1 MENLQTL
8 LAFIIA
14 LGLLVSFHEFGH
26 FWVARRCGVKVLRF
40 SVGFGKALYT
50 WRDKL
55 GTEYVIALIPL
66 GGYVKMLDEREG
78 EVPPELQHEAF
89 NNKPVWQ
96 RMLIVAA
103 GPLANFLLAI
113 VVLWGM
119 YVLGVSTVVPVIGDV
134 RQESPA
140 WQAGVEP
147 GEEVV
152 AINGEKT
159 ASWYA
164 VNLALLRPLGETGNI
179 QLQVRPH
186 DNPDA
191 AVTTYDVPVSNWLTG
206 EEQPDPVSRFG
217 LEPWRPIIPAVIGE
231 VLPDGAAAAAGLQSG
246 DRIVAV
252 NGEPV
257 ADWVQ
262 WVEQVRSA
270 PLKSLQV
277 AIERQNLPLV
287 LEMTPGEKDLGD
299 GRVIGFIGAGAEP
312 WQMPPDMIRNMQYG
326 PLAAFGPALR
336 DTVSLTT
343 LTLDSIKKMIEGL
356 VSVKNLSGPI
366 TIAKVAG
373 ASFKSGLE
381 SFLNFL
387 AMLSISLGV
396 LNLLPVPVLDGGHLL
411 YYLVEL
417 VRGKPLS
424 EQAQMIG
431 LRIGIAAIVSLMLL
445 ALYNDL
451 ARL

>member
-50 WRDKL
+50 WHDKQ

-78 EVPPELQHEAF
+78 EVPPESRHQAF
-89 NNKPVWQ
+89 NNKTVWQ
-96 RMLIVAA
+96 RMMIVAA

-113 VVLWGM
+113 VVLWAM
-119 YVLGVSTVVPVIGDV
+119 YVLGVNTVVPVVGDV
-134 RQESPA
+134 HQDSPA
-140 WQAGVEP
+140 WEAGVEVGDEIISVG
-147 GEEVV
+147 GEP
-152 AINGEKT
+152 AT
-159 ASWYA
+159 SWYA
-164 VNLALLRPLGETGNI
+164 VNMALLRPLGETGVI
-179 QLQVRPH
+179 PLQTRPH
-186 DNPDA
+186 ANPNA
-191 AVTTYDVPVSNWLTG
+191 AVNNYSAPVENWLVG
-206 EEQPDPVSRFG
+206 EEQPDPITKFG
-217 LEPWRPIIPAVIGE
+217 LKPWSPVIPAIIGQ
-231 VLPDGAAAAAGLQSG
+231 VVPDGAAAVSGLEVGDKILSVGDQSVT
-246 DRIVAV
+246 DWMQLVEIVRASPDQLLLITV
-252 NGEPV
+252 ERNDGALQLDLTPKSKMLEGGE
-257 ADWVQ
+257 
-262 WVEQVRSA
+262 
-270 PLKSLQV
+270 
-277 AIERQNLPLV
+277 
-287 LEMTPGEKDLGD
+287 T
-299 GRVIGFIGAGAEP
+299 IGFIGAGVQQ
-312 WQMPPDMIRNMQYG
+312 WQTPPDMIRNIQYG
-326 PLAAFGPALR
+326 PLAAFGPAFR

-343 LTLDSIKKMIEGL
+343 LTVDSIRKMIEGL

-411 YYLVEL
+411 YYFVEL

>member
-78 EVPPELQHEAF
+78 EVPPEQQHEAF

-134 RQESPA
+134 RQTSPA
-140 WQAGVEP
+140 WEAGVEP
-147 GEEVV
+147 GAEVV
-152 AINGEKT
+152 AINGEQT

-186 DNPDA
+186 DNPNA
-191 AVTTYDVPVSNWLTG
+191 AVTTYDVPVTKWLTG
-206 EEQPDPVSRFG
+206 EEQPDPVSLFG
-217 LEPWRPIIPAVIGE
+217 LEPWRPVIPAVIGE
-231 VLPDGAAAAAGLQSG
+231 VLPDGAAAAAGLQPG
-246 DRIVAV
+246 DRIIAV
-252 NGEPV
+252 DGEPV

-262 WVEQVRSA
+262 WVKQVRSSPA
-270 PLKSLQV
+270 KPLQV
-277 AIERQNLPLV
+277 AIERQGMPLQ
-287 LEMTPGEKDLGD
+287 LDMTPGEKDSGD
-299 GRVIGFIGAGAEP
+299 GRGIGFIGAGAEP

-424 EQAQMIG
+424 EQAQMVG

>member
-40 SVGFGKALYT
+40 SVGFGKALFS
-50 WRDKL
+50 WSDKQ

-78 EVPPELQHEAF
+78 EVPPESRHEAF

-113 VVLWGM
+113 VVLWAM
-119 YVLGVSTVVPVIGDV
+119 YVLGVKTVVPVIGGV
-134 RQESPA
+134 HQNSPA
-140 WQAGVEP
+140 WEAGVETGNEIIAVD
-147 GEEVV
+147 GEQ
-152 AINGEKT
+152 T
-159 ASWYA
+159 TSWYA
-164 VNLALLRPLGETGNI
+164 VNMALLRPLGETGTI
-179 QLQVRPH
+179 QLQTRPH
-186 DNPDA
+186 ERPDA
-191 AVTTYDVPVSNWLTG
+191 AVTNYSVPVKNWLVG
-206 EEQPDPVSRFG
+206 EEQPNPIAKFG
-217 LEPWRPIIPAVIGE
+217 LDPWSPVIPAVVGQIVPE
-231 VLPDGAAAAAGLQSG
+231 GAAEVAGLQVG
-246 DRIVAV
+246 DKVLAVDGLPVGDWMQWVDIVRASPGKLLLVAV
-252 NGEPV
+252 ERNGSTLELDVKPG
-257 ADWVQ
+257 
-262 WVEQVRSA
+262 S
-270 PLKSLQV
+270 K
-277 AIERQNLPLV
+277 V
-287 LEMTPGEKDLGD
+287 LEGG
-299 GRVIGFIGAGAEP
+299 GVIGFIGAGVQP
-312 WQMPPDMIRNMQYG
+312 WQTPPDMLRDIQYG
-326 PLAAFGPALR
+326 PLAAFAPAFR

-343 LTLDSIKKMIEGL
+343 LTVDSIRKMIEGL